1 MAGVNGRRLDVSEFD
16 FDDIKANLKTFLKNQ
31 NEFKDYDFEGAGI
44 NILLDTLAYN
54 THYLG
59 FNANMLANEMFLDS
73 SSLRSSVVSHAK
85 TLGYEVDSCRASFAD
100 IEVTLNNTSK
110 STATLAAGTIF
121 TTTINN
127 EDYQFVTVSDST
139 ASNSGSEIKFEN
151 IKIYEGTYIT
161 TRYTVDS
168 SDLSQRFILP
178 DPSSD
183 TSTLIVEV
191 QNSISDTTTTV
202 YTKATDISQLGANSN
217 VYYLQEI
224 ESGKFEV
231 YFGDGVVS
239 NDVSDSNIVLL
250 NYVVT
255 NKKAGNGGTDFV
267 NATGIDNVTDIT
279 VTTINKAT
287 GGNEPE
293 PISSIKLNAPLDY
306 ASQGRCVTLEDYKL
320 YARKLFPQTQAVMV
334 FGGESGSYDPSL
346 GVTTTASYGRVYISI
361 KSTTGNNLTSAQ
373 KALLVSNM
381 RQYNVASITPVIID
395 PEVVYLILNVRFKY
409 DSSKTTKDKSSL
421 ISSVNTA
428 VNSYNNNTLKTFSN
442 VFRHSVVT
450 SLIDNVDNAILSN
463 TTNVTLAKFLVPT
476 LSVSIAYNLYYN
488 NAFYYPHSGHNMA
501 GGGIITSSGFYV
513 DGGTSEMFFDDD
525 GAGNLR
531 RYFLDGIIRNYADAT
546 AGTIDYTTGTIKISS
561 INITKIS
568 NVDGLVST
576 KIRITAV
583 PNSKDVAPILNQIL
597 EIDMINT
604 SIDGEID
611 TIAVSAAG
619 GTSNYTTYS
628 STPTTTSSY

>member
-1 MAGVNGRRLDVSEFD
+1 MAGVNSRRLDVSEFD
-16 FDDIKANLKTFLKNQ
+16 FDDIKENLKTFLKNQ
-31 NEFKDYDFEGAGI
+31 NEFRDYDFEGAGI

-85 TLGYEVDSCRASFAD
+85 TLGYEVDSCRSAFAD
-100 IEVTLNNTSK
+100 IDVSLNNTSK
-110 STATLAAGTIF
+110 STATMPAGTVF
-121 TTTINN
+121 TTKINN
-127 EDYQFVTVSDST
+127 EDYQFVTVSDAT
-139 ASNSGSEIKFEN
+139 ATSSGFSIKFEN
-151 IKIYEGTYIT
+151 IKIYEGTYVT

-168 SDLSQRFILP
+168 SNLAQRFILP

-202 YTKATDISQLGANSN
+202 FTKATDISQLAANSN
-217 VYYLQEI
+217 VYFLQEI
-224 ESGKFEV
+224 EAGKFEI
-231 YFGDGVVS
+231 YFGDNVVS
-239 NDVSDSNIVLL
+239 NSVSDSNIVLL

-255 NKKAGNGGTDFV
+255 NKKAGNGGTNFA
-267 NATGIDNVTDIT
+267 NSAGIDNVTDVT
-279 VTTINKAT
+279 VTTINKAS

-293 PISSIKLNAPLDY
+293 TISSIKLNAPLDY
-306 ASQGRCVTLEDYKL
+306 ASQGRCVTLDDYKL

-361 KSTTGNNLTSAQ
+361 KSTTGNNLTTAQ
-373 KALLVSNM
+373 KDLLVSNM
-381 RQYNVASITPVIID
+381 RKFNVASITPVIID
-395 PEVVYLILNVRFKY
+395 PEIVYLILNIKFKY
-409 DSSKTTKDKSSL
+409 NSSRTTKDKSSL
-421 ISSVNTA
+421 ISSVNAAIDT
-428 VNSYNNNTLKTFSN
+428 YNNSTLKTFSN

-450 SLIDNVDNAILSN
+450 SLIDNVDDAILNN
-463 TTNVTLAKFLVPT
+463 TTNVTLAKFLVPQKN
-476 LSVSIAYNLYYN
+476 VSIAYNIYYN
-488 NAFYYPHSGHNMA
+488 NAFYHPHSGHDES
-501 GGGIITSSGFYV
+501 GGGIITSTGFYV
-513 DGGTSEMFFDDD
+513 DGGANEMFFNDD

-531 RYFLDGIIRNYADAT
+531 RYYLEGIIKNYDDAT
-546 AGTIDYTTGTIKISS
+546 AGTIDYTTGTIIVKS
-561 INITKIS
+561 INITSIS

-576 KIRITAV
+576 KIRITAI
-583 PNSKDVAPILNQIL
+583 PNSKDTAPILNQIL
-597 EIDMINT
+597 EIDMVNT

-611 TIAVSAAG
+611 TIVVAAG

-628 STPTTTSSY
+628 STPTTTLSY